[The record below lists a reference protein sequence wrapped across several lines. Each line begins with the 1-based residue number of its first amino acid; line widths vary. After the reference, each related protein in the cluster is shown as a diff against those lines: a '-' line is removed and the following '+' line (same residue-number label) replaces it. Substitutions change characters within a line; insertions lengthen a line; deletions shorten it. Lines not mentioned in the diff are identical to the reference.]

1 MKNGELW
8 RLISPE
14 TVDLKMNGLHH
25 LSIGLAF
32 KNDGHPET
40 IRFPLVLA
48 RRGPGPIVLI
58 FGGTHGDEFEG
69 QIAVSNLCRE
79 IDLGKV
85 HGTIG
90 LVPFH
95 NVAACQ
101 AGTRLTP
108 GDNSDLNRL
117 YGVQG
122 GEGPAHTIARFVE
135 SVLLPQA
142 DWVVDLHS
150 GGAAHEFVPSSN
162 LQASTN
168 SIELASMLDA
178 LLASDAPYAIVFD
191 EVPGTG
197 PMPHAGTLEGLAR
210 ALGKKAISS
219 ELGGGARITP
229 TSRHVAEHGL
239 RNLLAYIGVMTS
251 ADAKRPEQSRSQL
264 LLLNR
269 PEHYVAAK
277 SSGRFVPA
285 VWLGEEVQEGDVL
298 GVINP
303 LLDPAAP
310 PEPILSSCAGIVA
323 AVASRGL
330 QQANNL
336 MFYVAEKLDRESA
349 RTIGW

>member
-1 MKNGELW
+1 MTNSNPW
-8 RLISPE
+8 STTSPE
-14 TVDLKMNGLHH
+14 TVDLKVNGLHR
-25 LSIGLAF
+25 LSIVLAF
-32 KNDGHPET
+32 EHYGRPET

-48 RRGPGPIVLI
+48 HRGPGPVVLI

-79 IDLGKV
+79 IVLGKV
-85 HGTIG
+85 RGTIG

-108 GDNSDLNRL
+108 RDNSDLNRL
-117 YGVQG
+117 YGVPG

-135 SVLLPQA
+135 KVLLPQA
-142 DWVVDLHS
+142 DWVIDLHS

-162 LQASTN
+162 LQARTN
-168 SIELASMLDA
+168 SAELASMLDP
-178 LLASDAPYAIVFD
+178 LLAFDAPYAIVFD
-191 EVPGTG
+191 EVPSTG
-197 PMPHAGTLEGLAR
+197 QMPHAGTLEGLAR

-219 ELGGGARITP
+219 ELGGAGRITP
-229 TSRHVAEHGL
+229 TSRTVAEHGL
-239 RNLLAYIGVMTS
+239 RNLLAYIGVMAS

-269 PEHYVAAK
+269 PEHYVACK
-277 SSGRFVPA
+277 TPGRFVPA
-285 VWLGEEVQEGDVL
+285 VWLGDEVNDGDLL

-303 LLDPAAP
+303 LLDPASA
-310 PEPILSSCAGIVA
+310 PEPIFSSCAGIVA

-336 MFYVAEKLDRESA
+336 VFYIAEKMDRESA
-349 RTIGW
+349 RTIGR